1 MVWLDGLKIEGS
13 NEDVGKIES
22 VLGQARRKLSSIA
35 KFQESLDKK
44 IYFNEGR
51 SQLTVGPFSVSKSD
65 RAIKKKVEYSFEAE
79 TIAETND

>member
-1 MVWLDGLKIEGS
+1 M
-13 NEDVGKIES
+13 
-22 VLGQARRKLSSIA
+22 
-35 KFQESLDKK
+35 DKK

-65 RAIKKKVEYSFEAE
+65 RAIKRKVEYSFEAE